1 MRHGYPP
8 LNANLEF
15 QSCWDIIIVFIM
27 FIIIIIIIIIIHFGL
42 NVWTIQQQSLIKVH
56 QLSLVI
62 TLIDLKN
69 AFDEVHH
76 QFLRKTV
83 IS

>member
-1 MRHGYPP
+1 M
-8 LNANLEF
+8 F
-15 QSCWDIIIVFIM
+15 IIIIIIIISSS
-27 FIIIIIIIIIIHFGL
+27 IIIIIIIIIIHFGL
-42 NVWTIQQQSLIKVH
+42 NDLTIQQQSLTKVH

-83 IS
+83 IL